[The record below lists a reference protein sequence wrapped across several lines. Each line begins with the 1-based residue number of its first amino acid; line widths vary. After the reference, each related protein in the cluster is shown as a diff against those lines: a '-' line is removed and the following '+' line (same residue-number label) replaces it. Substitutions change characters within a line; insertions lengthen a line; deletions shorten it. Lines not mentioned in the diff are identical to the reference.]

1 MALFAGN
8 LLPASFRGAPFAVL
22 SDETGGGRRVAVHQ
36 YPGRD
41 EPWAEDM
48 GRAAR
53 TFRFRGFIVDNDIV
67 FAGGPIQLQRALL
80 LAALEKSGPGTL
92 THPTL
97 GILNV
102 SVARFSLGQDLGA
115 STMSTVDIEFVESGK
130 KSFPSL
136 LSTGSGLLS
145 AATLCKVAL
154 AVDLARGMGVL
165 LSAPGA
171 QTEVVV
177 ASSGCA
183 GDVVAKGNDA
193 TALAN
198 LTSQLPGNFGRY
210 STGANAGYAASR
222 ASPYAADV
230 TVDDLIV
237 HAAAQRS
244 LIARAAQTVQ
254 TAAADLGTAASLTVM
269 STSMIDLVDTLVAAC
284 ADPADAAR
292 LLIAL
297 VGTPPI
303 AATAGAAV
311 ILAFQRAVAAEL
323 GAVCAVYEPQSYDD
337 AIALLQQASAVIDR
351 VATAAADA
359 GDDESA
365 GAMDALLAEVVRNLR
380 ARGADLAPIKTFAFG
395 AAMPDIVLAQRLYR
409 DPSRADQ
416 LLAQCP
422 DVINPLF
429 MPINFQ
435 ALAA

>member
-8 LLPASFRGAPFAVL
+8 LLPASFRGAPFAVM

-48 GRAAR
+48 GRGVR
-53 TFRFRGFIVDNDIV
+53 TFRFRGFIVDNDVV
-67 FAGGPIQLQRALL
+67 FAGGSIQLQRALL

-102 SVARFSLGQDLGA
+102 SVPRFSIGQDLGA
-115 STMSTVDIEFVESGK
+115 SQMSTVDIEFVEGGK
-130 KSFPSL
+130 KTFPSL
-136 LSTGSGLLS
+136 LSSGSGLFS
-145 AATLCKVAL
+145 AANLCKVAL
-154 AVDLARGMGVL
+154 AVDLARGMSLL

-171 QTEVVV
+171 QADVV
-177 ASSGCA
+177 ASSSACA
-183 GDVVAKGNDA
+183 DVVAAKGDDA
-193 TALAN
+193 TAFSN
-198 LTSQLPGNFGRY
+198 LTSQLPGNYGRY
-210 STGANAGYAASR
+210 STGANAGFSASH
-222 ASPYAADV
+222 AIPYAADV

-244 LIARAAQTVQ
+244 LIAAAATTVR
-254 TAAADLGTAASLTVM
+254 TAAGDLGDLASM
-269 STSMIDLVDTLVAAC
+269 STMSTALIDLVASLVAAC

-292 LLIAL
+292 LLISL
-297 VGTPPI
+297 VDAPSL
-303 AATAGAAV
+303 AATAGTV
-311 ILAFQRAVAAEL
+311 LTVAFQRAVAAQL
-323 GAVCAVYEPQSYDD
+323 GLVCAQYEPQSYDD
-337 AIALLQQASAVIDR
+337 AIWLLQQASTLIDR

-380 ARGADLAPIKTFAFG
+380 ARGADLAPIKTFTF
-395 AAMPDIVLAQRLYR
+395 AAAIPDIVLAQRLYR
-409 DPSRADQ
+409 DPARADQ

-422 DVINPLF
+422 EVVNPLF
-429 MPINFQ
+429 MPTSFQ